1 MNQSRKIPSKKRIG
15 SLEFTFNADLV
26 KEVIFSCSVEDGEI
40 DWGDGT
46 VELRNNIK
54 ITDSENKFKHDYSST
69 SGIVTVHVAGTWIF
83 EFSIRDIELIAF
95 KVVGCKK
102 MHGLYVINCNL
113 QRLTF
118 IRSTLLVLYCGCNKI
133 RKLNLR
139 KISNLIM
146 LNCENNYI
154 KSLDLT
160 TNLSLCRVNCK
171 FNLLNEIKLSE
182 LNTKIHYL
190 RCSFNNL
197 SKEVLSEIIDILLTR
212 LGLIGFDMDYAFN
225 PGTDQIDKSGFDKSF
240 WNVNNIYYETM
251 IPRLEEYTRD
261 KARV

>member
-1 MNQSRKIPSKKRIG
+1 MIN
-15 SLEFTFNADLV
+15 
-26 KEVIFSCSVEDGEI
+26 
-40 DWGDGT
+40 
-46 VELRNNIK
+46 
-54 ITDSENKFKHDYSST
+54 SST

-83 EFSIRDIELIAF
+83 EFSMRDIELIAF

-102 MHGLYVINCNL
+102 MHSLYVINCNL

-190 RCSFNNL
+190 RCNFNNL
-197 SKEVLSEIIDILLTR
+197 SKDVLSEIIDILLTR

-225 PGTDQIDKSGFDKSF
+225 PGTVKLTSLALTNLFG
-240 WNVNNIYYETM
+240 M
-251 IPRLEEYTRD
+251 
-261 KARV
+261 